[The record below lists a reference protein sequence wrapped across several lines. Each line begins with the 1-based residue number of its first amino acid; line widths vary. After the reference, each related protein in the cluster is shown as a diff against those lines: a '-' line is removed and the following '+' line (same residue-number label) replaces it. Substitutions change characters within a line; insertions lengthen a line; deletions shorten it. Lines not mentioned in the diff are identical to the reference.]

1 MLPLAFTSVGT
12 LRVSMQRLT
21 GYLVG
26 AESEARPTL
35 DAGDDLLLSMTDA
48 VIAWPAAAR
57 SPRPAPRS
65 VQRALL
71 KHATRRHTG
80 RSLAALYGKFQ
91 EQPVRHDRGKGGLRA
106 SVPKND
112 SRSQAEQRVQD
123 HAKALEILRSSGVI
137 SSAEGEAM
145 EARPPL

>member
-26 AESEARPTL
+26 AESEARPML

-48 VIAWPAAAR
+48 VIAWPAAVR

-65 VQRALL
+65 VQRALF
-71 KHATRRHTG
+71 KKTPPGDT
-80 RSLAALYGKFQ
+80 LAALSLRYGHFKSSLCATTG
-91 EQPVRHDRGKGGLRA
+91 GK
-106 SVPKND
+106 
-112 SRSQAEQRVQD
+112 
-123 HAKALEILRSSGVI
+123 
-137 SSAEGEAM
+137 EG
-145 EARPPL
+145 